1 MPVSIN
7 INGVITAAEDAKISV
22 FDHGLLFGDSVYETL
37 RTYNRKPF
45 LFSRHFA
52 RLEHSA
58 GGIDLQLPWTRSQ
71 TMDEIRRTLLSV
83 GPTDRISSVHRFAAS
98 SEPAG
103 PPPPPSVECRIRL
116 LITRG
121 IGEVSA
127 DTETCTDPAA
137 IIIVVPLIAPP
148 ARIYSEGVDVVVSSV
163 CRSGRFADI
172 KTGSLIHQVIAR
184 REANAKGAYE
194 AIMLTG
200 EDKLSDGITSNIYM
214 VRDGKLLT
222 PARGAAI
229 VEGITRR
236 VVLDLAREMGLDV
249 VEGFFDIADIAR
261 ADEMFLTSTTREV
274 VPIARVEGAPVGS
287 GKPGPVTLMLFEAY
301 RSAIDRLA
309 GED

>member
-1 MPVSIN
+1 M
-7 INGVITAAEDAKISV
+7 
-22 FDHGLLFGDSVYETL
+22 
-37 RTYNRKPF
+37 R
-45 LFSRHFA
+45 
-52 RLEHSA
+52 
-58 GGIDLQLPWTRSQ
+58 
-71 TMDEIRRTLLSV
+71 
-83 GPTDRISSVHRFAAS
+83 
-98 SEPAG
+98 
-103 PPPPPSVECRIRL
+103 
-116 LITRG
+116 
-121 IGEVSA
+121 
-127 DTETCTDPAA
+127 
-137 IIIVVPLIAPP
+137 
-148 ARIYSEGVDVVVSSV
+148 
-163 CRSGRFADI
+163 RSGRFADI

-236 VVLDLAREMGLDV
+236 VILDLARDMGLDV

-309 GED
+309 VED